1 MKRISSVQYFKQ
13 KGDSIIYVAV
23 HIVRH
28 SSLRELIYGIS
39 YYPSLSEILNLQVK
53 IDEAK
58 IAELTLINDII
69 S

>member
-39 YYPSLSEILNLQVK
+39 YYPLSEILNLQVK

-58 IAELTLINDII
+58 IVELTLINDII

>member
-39 YYPSLSEILNLQVK
+39 YYPLSEILNLQVK